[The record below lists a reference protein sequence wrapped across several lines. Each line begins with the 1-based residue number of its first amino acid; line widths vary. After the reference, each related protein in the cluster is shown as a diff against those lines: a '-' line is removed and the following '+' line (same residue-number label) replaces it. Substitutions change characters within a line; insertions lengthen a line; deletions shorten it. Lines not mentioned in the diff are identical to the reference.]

1 MALARRILAIP
12 VAALVVFRTAVQ
24 CLSQQEVTGHALD
37 HLAGISTV
45 IMPSSTSMLK
55 IPTPYTARLQPFNH
69 HPFARSSASRLDAEK
84 RPDGGRLHGRRAA
97 VNRA

>member
-1 MALARRILAIP
+1 MVLARRILAIP

-55 IPTPYTARLQPFNH
+55 TPTPYTDRLLWFS
-69 HPFARSSASRLDAEK
+69 RGRRDCSSASSLDAHE
-84 RPDGGRLHGRRAA
+84 RAQ
-97 VNRA
+97 R